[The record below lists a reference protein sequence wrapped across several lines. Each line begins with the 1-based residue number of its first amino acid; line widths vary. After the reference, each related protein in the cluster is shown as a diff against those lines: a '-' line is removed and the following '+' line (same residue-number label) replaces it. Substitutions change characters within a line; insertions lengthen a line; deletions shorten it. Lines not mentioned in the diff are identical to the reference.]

1 MSSGEQVEQAPWVK
15 PGVRVRWKGVPFGV
29 GGVVVEHWFG
39 GLGVQ
44 YDDSSVV
51 WEGDIAS
58 SWEAASGV
66 GGSPSVMLDGGP
78 CAKPEAPD
86 GLEQLDKR
94 LREALWL
101 YRDKPTSAAS
111 FDALRRLWDLLTSQF
126 GGAWSRAHGDVCG
139 DHVGRVR
146 SEACYV
152 CKASPMQA
160 CGSTTAPVAP
170 NPSSFVQSP
179 VAARV
184 TELILGEQASRPVST
199 MEQVIAR
206 LDAIDAALMPLAH
219 LALDA
224 EGRVVAVPPISPPTA
239 PPNVPAHEERY
250 AAAREAMYY
259 DTYGAAC
266 PRCKAPRWGGCVAV
280 DGDPPDVAPDQ
291 AILVRVEYQNGDHVF
306 QHISW
311 PSDQLVAVARG
322 FFEACSALECDVVSA
337 PRRPGL
343 ERVARLWDSL
353 TKVEQDYWCNV
364 VRGFLDGSSDPGLST
379 VEEVVLGAMVRVF
392 GLQRKA

>member
-1 MSSGEQVEQAPWVK
+1 MQGKSDA
-15 PGVRVRWKGVPFGV
+15 GVRQYDRARGSQP
-29 GGVVVEHWFG
+29 VVVRPVTRRSAG
-39 GLGVQ
+39 DRV
-44 YDDSSVV
+44 DS
-51 WEGDIAS
+51 
-58 SWEAASGV
+58 
-66 GGSPSVMLDGGP
+66 
-78 CAKPEAPD
+78 
-86 GLEQLDKR
+86 
-94 LREALWL
+94 
-101 YRDKPTSAAS
+101 
-111 FDALRRLWDLLTSQF
+111 
-126 GGAWSRAHGDVCG
+126 
-139 DHVGRVR
+139 
-146 SEACYV
+146 
-152 CKASPMQA
+152 
-160 CGSTTAPVAP
+160 
-170 NPSSFVQSP
+170 
-179 VAARV
+179 
-184 TELILGEQASRPVST
+184 GEQASRPVST

-322 FFEACSALECDVVSA
+322 FFEACSAL
-337 PRRPGL
+337 
-343 ERVARLWDSL
+343 
-353 TKVEQDYWCNV
+353 
-364 VRGFLDGSSDPGLST
+364 
-379 VEEVVLGAMVRVF
+379 GATS
-392 GLQRKA
+392 